1 MIKMQKI
8 TIKLLALALCLAL
21 VLSLAA
27 CGGSGNSSTAGSGSS
42 TVSTPEEPSSA
53 ADTSDDEQSSS
64 GLMSTVEEF
73 LQTDEFATMYDE
85 MKESVKDSGMSIEVT
100 GEGSMMIYRF
110 TYDNF
115 DELGVEPEVLGA
127 ALEEAADEL
136 EESMSSVASALATLG
151 IPDPVVRVIYDTPDG
166 TELLSRDFTAN

>member
-1 MIKMQKI
+1 MQKT
-8 TIKLLALALCLAL
+8 TIKLLALALCLTL

-136 EESMSSVASALATLG
+136 EESMCSVASALATLG